1 MDFYIENGELKR
13 IELDLEDTHV
23 IIPDS
28 VTRIGENVFRWCQNL
43 TNVIIPN
50 GVTSIGHEAF
60 QGCTSLTDITIPDSV
75 TSFGERV
82 FQNCINLAGFTIR
95 NANIVIQI
103 PESVRLIA

>member
-23 IIPDS
+23 I
-28 VTRIGENVFRWCQNL
+28 
-43 TNVIIPN
+43 
-50 GVTSIGHEAF
+50 
-60 QGCTSLTDITIPDSV
+60 IPDSV